1 MRSRPTSRP
10 LAQKFA
16 RRDRRDAQPRPMRVG
31 VDTNVW
37 VSGTLNPS
45 GGPAEVRR
53 ALERG
58 DFTLVTSRPMLEE
71 LADVLARP
79 RIAGK
84 YGISPEDVADLVV
97 LLVEKAHIVEVSG
110 SLRLCRDPDDD
121 VVLETAVNGQADVIV
136 SRDEALSRDLDLV
149 ALLEE
154 RGIRVLTVRHFLA
167 ELESAQ
173 RK

>member
-1 MRSRPTSRP
+1 MR
-10 LAQKFA
+10 A
-16 RRDRRDAQPRPMRVG
+16 G

-37 VSGTLNPS
+37 VSGALNPS

-71 LADVLARP
+71 LAEVLARP
-79 RIAGK
+79 RIADK
-84 YGISPEDVADLVV
+84 YGIRPEDIAELVA
-97 LLVEKAHIVEVSG
+97 LLVEKANIVEVSG
-110 SLRLCRDPDDD
+110 SVRLCRDPDDD

-136 SRDEALSRDLDLV
+136 SRDEDLSRDLDLV